1 MKLLVLS
8 MVLLALLVSLSVSQ
22 TFPSY
27 YSTSDLAFTSP
38 GALKFGLYGYEN
50 PALLT
55 YVRQHDLEFVWTD
68 ASEKWNDFNR
78 WGLFSASP
86 NFGMAMVKTKI
97 GSASVIDYRLS
108 VGFGDKSAG
117 FGLAYGFTGGDKAE
131 FNRSNVWTL
140 GALVR
145 PEAHVSVGV
154 VGNAITSWGKTEAAI
169 DLGFRPLGNELVTL
183 YADHSIQSGKTLREG
198 GWSYGAALEALP
210 GIRFTGRY
218 FDTHAFAFGISLS
231 LGRAGFSGERT
242 FDKEGKQG
250 FNTYAIRLGAY
261 DRTVLSKLSKGSKY
275 VELNLFGGMKYQR
288 FILFDNANTLR
299 GTLDAIAAARDD
311 ETIGGIAINTSGMNI
326 NREML
331 WELRQRLQDFKESG
345 KKVIVFVDRP
355 SMEEYTFAT
364 VADRIVLDPTGMIV
378 LPGYVMGNTYLKGT
392 LEKLGIG
399 FDEWRFFKY
408 KSADEFLSRE
418 KMSDADREQKQKYID
433 DLYALTKQGVC
444 NGRHLTSEQF
454 EKIINEE
461 VVFMPHEAVQ
471 RGLVDT
477 LGRWDEV
484 KAMVKEMEGKGKS
497 MVGAG
502 TAEKFNL
509 PYDDR
514 WGERPRIALIYALGV
529 CAMDEGI
536 KARSLVRDVEAA
548 ANDPKIKAIVLRVD
562 SPGGDGMA
570 SDYIAEAMKRARK
583 NKPVIVSQGY
593 VAGSGGY
600 WLSMYADTI
609 VAAPSTI
616 TGSIGVIGGWMYN
629 KDLKEKLG
637 FSTDHVQVGAHAD
650 LGFGFRL
657 PFIGAGLPDRNL
669 TEAERAVAERS
680 IKSYYADFIGKV
692 AEGRKSTSAKIDSIG
707 QGRFYSGIEGK
718 TIGLV
723 DVLGGL
729 DDAIRIARHRVGIG
743 DDEDITIVELPR
755 PGLFDLSGFIPRLLG
770 LQQPD
775 TEDPLTGQLKLRLEH
790 NGEPLPIMPLD
801 EMSLSVPNQ

>member
-218 FDTHAFAFGISLS
+218 FDTYAFAFGISLS

-444 NGRHLTSEQF
+444 NGRRLTSEQF

-692 AEGRKSTSAKIDSIG
+692 AEGRKSTPAKIDSIG

>member
-1 MKLLVLS
+1 MRFLVCS
-8 MVLLALLVSLSVSQ
+8 MLPLVVAASLSFSQ

-38 GALKFGLYGYEN
+38 GALKFGLDGYQN

-55 YVRQHDLEFVWTD
+55 YVRHPDLEFVWTD
-68 ASEKWNDFNR
+68 ASGKVNDFSR

-86 NFGMAMVKTKI
+86 NFGMAMVRTRV
-97 GSASVIDYRLS
+97 GSSSVIDYRFS
-108 VGFGDKSAG
+108 FGFGDRTVG
-117 FGLAYGFTGGDKAE
+117 LGLAYGFTGGDKAA
-131 FNRSNVWTL
+131 FDRSNLWTL
-140 GALVR
+140 GTIVR
-145 PEAHVSVGV
+145 PDRHISIGLVGS
-154 VGNAITSWGKTEAAI
+154 ATTSGGKTEAALDI
-169 DLGFRPLGNELVTL
+169 GLRPLGNELVTL
-183 YADHSIQSGKTLREG
+183 FADHAIQSGRTLREG
-198 GWSYGAALEALP
+198 GWSYGAAIEALP
-210 GIRFTGRY
+210 GIRITGRY
-218 FDTHAFAFGISLS
+218 FDTHAFGVGISLS
-231 LGRAGFSGERT
+231 LGRAGFSGQRT
-242 FDKEGKQG
+242 FDRDGKNG

-275 VELNLFGGMKYQR
+275 VEMNLLGGMKYQR
-288 FILFDNANTLR
+288 FILFDNSNTLR

-311 ETIGGIAINTSGMNI
+311 ETVGGIAINTSGMNI

-331 WELRQRLQDFKESG
+331 WELRKQLQEFKASG

-355 SMEEYTFAT
+355 SMEEYAFAT
-364 VADRIVLDPTGMIV
+364 VADKIVLDPTGMLV

-408 KSADEFLSRE
+408 KSANEVLSRE

-433 DLYALTKQGVC
+433 DLYALTRQNVC
-444 NGRHLTSEQF
+444 DGRRLTSEQF
-454 EKIINEE
+454 EKLINED
-461 VVFMPHEAVQ
+461 VLLLPQEALQ
-471 RGLVDT
+471 HGLVDT

-484 KAMVKEMEGKGKS
+484 KAMVEGLAGRSKR
-497 MVGAG
+497 MVGPG
-502 TAEKFNL
+502 SLQKFNL
-509 PYDDR
+509 PYDDK
-514 WGERPRIALIYALGV
+514 WGEPPRIALIYVLGV

-536 KARSLVRDVEAA
+536 KARSLVKDVEAA

-570 SDYIAEAMKRARK
+570 SDYIAEAMKRAK
-583 NKPVIVSQGY
+583 KKKPVIVSQGY

-637 FSTDHVQVGAHAD
+637 FSTDHVQVGTHAD

-657 PFIGAGLPDRNL
+657 PFLGLGLPDRNL
-669 TEAERAVAERS
+669 TEQERSVAERA
-680 IKSYYADFIGKV
+680 IKTFYADFVRRV
-692 AEGRKSTSAKIDSIG
+692 AEGRNTTPEKIEPLA
-707 QGRFYSGIEGK
+707 QGRFYSGTEGK
-718 TIGLV
+718 NVGLV

-729 DDAIRIARHRVGIG
+729 EDAVRIARQRAGIS
-743 DDEDITIVELPR
+743 DDQEVTIVEMPR
-755 PGLFDLSGFIPRLLG
+755 PGFIDFSGLLPRLVG
-770 LQQPD
+770 VEQPAP
-775 TEDPLTGQLKLRLEH
+775 EDPLTEQLKFRLEH
-790 NGEPLPIMPLD
+790 NGQPLPIMPLD
-801 EMSLSVPNQ
+801 EMILEIPNQ